1 MFRPRIIPV
10 LLLKGDGLVKTRQFQ
25 KDNARYIG
33 DPINAVKIFNDL
45 ETDELVFLDILASLR
60 DHCISLDLV
69 KKIGDEAFMPFAV
82 GGGIKT
88 LDDIYQLL
96 HAGAEKV
103 ILNTAA
109 FQTPRLI
116 REAADRFGSQ
126 SIVVSIDT
134 RKRLTGREEVMV
146 LGGTVKTGLSPDEA
160 ALRMMN
166 LGAGELMIHSIDRD
180 GQMRGYDTAL
190 LRRISNKVTVPVVAC
205 GGAGNPGHM
214 REAVR
219 EGGAHAVAAGSVF
232 VFHGPRKAVLIN
244 YPEKNELNSLF
255 SET

>member
-1 MFRPRIIPV
+1 M
-10 LLLKGDGLVKTRQFQ
+10 VKTRQFQ

-60 DHCISLDLV
+60 DHCISLELV

-126 SIVVSIDT
+126 SIVVSIDI
-134 RKRLTGREEVMV
+134 RKRLTGREEVMM

-160 ALRMMN
+160 AVRMMN

-255 SET
+255 S

>member
-1 MFRPRIIPV
+1 
-10 LLLKGDGLVKTRQFQ
+10 
-25 KDNARYIG
+25 
-33 DPINAVKIFNDL
+33 
-45 ETDELVFLDILASLR
+45 
-60 DHCISLDLV
+60 
-69 KKIGDEAFMPFAV
+69 
-82 GGGIKT
+82 
-88 LDDIYQLL
+88 
-96 HAGAEKV
+96 
-103 ILNTAA
+103 
-109 FQTPRLI
+109 LI

-126 SIVVSIDT
+126 SIVVSIDI
-134 RKRLTGREEVMV
+134 RKRLTGREEVMM

-160 ALRMMN
+160 AVRMMD

-214 REAVR
+214 KEAVR